1 MCGILGSVNKYFD
14 DSHLDLIKHRG
25 PDDSGLDKVSVNEHV
40 VRFAQRRLSILDLS
54 PAGHQPMFS
63 DCGNYMI
70 ILNGE
75 IYNHMKLREKLP
87 NTIKYNGHSDTET
100 ILYYLREFGAKGITD
115 FNGIFAFAL
124 LDRIRNTVLLARDPF
139 GVKPLYY
146 SCGNSELVFSSEI
159 RPLSKLLGN
168 TGLKMD
174 ALATNLR
181 LRYNPA
187 PDTLHNGIKKILP
200 GHYLEF
206 DLNSK
211 KLDYQ
216 ANSYLDELPAPIS
229 GKKTDLVEEYGRKL
243 DDAVKSQLLS
253 DVEVGVLL
261 SGGIDSALVAFLAK
275 KHYTGNLKAFT
286 IGFEGT
292 NSEDEIEDAAETA
305 QILGLDHKYR
315 RISFTNFL
323 EILRKCTMIVEEPL
337 ATTSIIPMYYLS
349 ELASAGVKVALTGQG
364 ADEPLGG
371 YTRYK
376 SELIRYKVPGF
387 MRKLSLPEA
396 LSGFIRNENISKG
409 LSLINIDNETDRF
422 LKVWEVF
429 NIREIEN
436 LISVRENLSYS
447 QVEYFYKIL
456 NCGSR
461 RHPVERMM
469 ALDARLNLA
478 DDLLNYTDKITMHF
492 ALECRVPMLDLNLV
506 RFIESLPV
514 ELKLNIRGGK
524 IIHKKYAREILPE
537 KIINRRKKGFLSP
550 TNSWFKD
557 EAESIKDILLQ
568 SGTNFSKIFRQ
579 PFVADIIKK
588 HQLGFNQEKKIF
600 LLLSICFWLESWN
613 GDSESI
619 PVSLVTDVPQN
630 ANISQHKLIK
640 QL

>member
-25 PDDSGLDKVSVNEHV
+25 PDDSGFEMVSVNEHV

-54 PAGHQPMFS
+54 PAGHQPMFT
-63 DCGNYMI
+63 DCGNFMI

-87 NTIKYNGHSDTET
+87 DTINYMGHSDTET
-100 ILYYLREFGAKGITD
+100 ILYYLREFGVKGIRD

-124 LDRIRNTVLLARDPF
+124 LDKLKNTLLLARDPF

-146 SCGNSELVFSSEI
+146 SSENSGLVFSSEI
-159 RPLSKLLGN
+159 RPLSKLLVT
-168 TGLKMD
+168 TGINKD

-187 PDTLHNGIKKILP
+187 PYTLHSEIRKIHP
-200 GHYLEF
+200 GHYLVF
-206 DLNSK
+206 DLKSEN
-211 KLDYQ
+211 LEYQ
-216 ANSYLDELPAPIS
+216 SHSYIDALPATLT
-229 GKKTDLVEEYGRKL
+229 GKKTDLVREYGEKFEE
-243 DDAVKSQLLS
+243 AVKSQLLS

-261 SGGIDSALVAFLAK
+261 SGGIDSALVAFQAK

-292 NSEDEIEDAAETA
+292 YSEDEIEDAAETA

-315 RISFTNFL
+315 KISFSNFL
-323 EILRKCTMIVEEPL
+323 EIVRKCTEIVEEPL

-349 ELASAGVKVALTGQG
+349 ELASAEVKVALTGQG

-376 SELIRYKVPGF
+376 SELIRNKVPRF
-387 MRKLSLPEA
+387 MQIESVPFGLSKL
-396 LSGFIRNENISKG
+396 IRNENISKG
-409 LSLINIDNETDRF
+409 MDSFVIKNETDRF

-429 NIREIEN
+429 NIREIDE
-436 LISVRENLSYS
+436 LISVRENLSNA
-447 QVEYFYKIL
+447 QVEYFYNLL

-461 RHPVERMM
+461 RNSVERMM
-469 ALDARLNLA
+469 ALDTRLNLA
-478 DDLLNYTDKITMHF
+478 DDLLNYTDKITMNF
-492 ALECRVPMLDLNLV
+492 ALECRVPMLDLDLV

-514 ELKLNIRGGK
+514 ELKLNISGGK
-524 IIHKKYAREILPE
+524 IIHKQYAKQVLPD

-550 TNSWFKD
+550 TNNWFKD
-557 EAESIKDILLQ
+557 EADSIKDILLQ
-568 SGTNFSKIFRQ
+568 QGTNFSKVFRQ
-579 PFVADIIKK
+579 SVVAEIIKK
-588 HQLGFNQEKKIF
+588 HQLGYNQEKKIF
-600 LLLSICFWLESWN
+600 LLLSICFWLETWT
-613 GDSESI
+613 GIDASI
-619 PVSLVTDVPQN
+619 TDTMTADVLQN
-630 ANISQHKLIK
+630 ANISHNKLIR